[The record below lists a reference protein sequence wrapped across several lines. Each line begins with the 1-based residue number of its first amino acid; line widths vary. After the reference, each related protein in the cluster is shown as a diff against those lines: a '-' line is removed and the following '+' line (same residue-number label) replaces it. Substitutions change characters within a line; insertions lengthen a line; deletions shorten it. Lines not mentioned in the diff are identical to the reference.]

1 MIRLSLMAPSRQRR
15 DTLRRRRNHF
25 FHPRL
30 QVLEDRLAPSVFAVN
45 SFADTHAANLTT
57 GTDASGHI
65 TRRLGY
71 SLLKIKAGGTDVVT
85 NEPAKHAS
93 AVERQTT
100 VSSGGPRAGFAHL
113 SKGELR
119 MKNANLLVV
128 SLAVLTPALVLSHTQ
143 GANNENQAEEEV
155 LIRRQ
160 ISLGEQ
166 AMNKHDAGAL
176 AAQLAEDVDH
186 INAFGGWTKGREA
199 IRKAWEGMFGTVWKD
214 DLSTTTPEKIR
225 FLKPDVAVVIARI
238 SHRRPTESLAM
249 ATLVMTKRGD
259 QWQVVSFQATPVQ
272 KIPWEQK

>member
-1 MIRLSLMAPSRQRR
+1 
-15 DTLRRRRNHF
+15 
-25 FHPRL
+25 
-30 QVLEDRLAPSVFAVN
+30 
-45 SFADTHAANLTT
+45 
-57 GTDASGHI
+57 
-65 TRRLGY
+65 
-71 SLLKIKAGGTDVVT
+71 
-85 NEPAKHAS
+85 
-93 AVERQTT
+93 
-100 VSSGGPRAGFAHL
+100 
-113 SKGELR
+113 

-199 IRKAWEGMFGTVWKD
+199 IRKAWEQLYQTIWKD
-214 DLSTTTPEKIR
+214 DLSKTTPEKIR

-238 SHRRPTESLAM
+238 THRRATEATENLYM
-249 ATLVMTKRGD
+249 ATFVMTKKAD
-259 QWQVVSFQATPVQ
+259 KWQIVSFQATPVQ
-272 KIPWEQK
+272 KIPSEKK

>member
-1 MIRLSLMAPSRQRR
+1 
-15 DTLRRRRNHF
+15 
-25 FHPRL
+25 
-30 QVLEDRLAPSVFAVN
+30 
-45 SFADTHAANLTT
+45 
-57 GTDASGHI
+57 
-65 TRRLGY
+65 
-71 SLLKIKAGGTDVVT
+71 
-85 NEPAKHAS
+85 
-93 AVERQTT
+93 
-100 VSSGGPRAGFAHL
+100 
-113 SKGELR
+113 

-143 GANNENQAEEEV
+143 GANNENQAEEEA
-155 LIRRQ
+155 LIRKQ

-176 AAQLAEDVDH
+176 AAQLAADVDH

-199 IRKAWEGMFGTVWKD
+199 IRKTWEGMFGTVWKD